1 MKLYYAP
8 GTSALGIRILLEE
21 IGRPYEI
28 TTLDFSVRE
37 QYHPAFTAIN
47 PKSKVPTLVRDD
59 GTVLTEFG
67 AIARWLSRFYPEADL
82 LPHDGESE
90 ARAIELLDYVVGTV
104 HMRGFSRLFFPA
116 AFGSSEEQYTDIL
129 IAGGKIAATGFEIID
144 AGLAGR
150 TYVAGRHCFADAAL
164 FYVEHWAQRVSL
176 PLLANCARHYAMM
189 LERPAVQRA
198 LESDERISTPTAPIP
213 RGFPI

>member
-1 MKLYYAP
+1 MKLYYAR

-21 IGRPYEI
+21 IGRPYE
-28 TTLDFSVRE
+28 TAVLDFTVRE
-37 QYHPAFTAIN
+37 QCRPEFVAIN
-47 PKSKVPTLVRDD
+47 PKSKVPALVRDD

-67 AIARWLSRFYPEADL
+67 AIARWISRIYPEADL
-82 LPHDGESE
+82 LPHDAESE
-90 ARAIELLDYVVGTV
+90 ARAVELLDYVVGTV

-116 AFGSSEEQYTDIL
+116 AFGGSEEQYPDIL
-129 IAGGKIAATGFEIID
+129 IAGARIATRGFEIID

-150 TYVAGRHCFADAAL
+150 TYVTGRHSFADAAL

-176 PLLANCARHYAMM
+176 PLLGNCARHYETM

-198 LESDERISTPTAPIP
+198 LDADFSS
-213 RGFPI
+213 